1 MTKKTIVKK
10 LQSIRGIHDGL
21 PETVCQWQQVES
33 VARSVFSRYAFDE
46 VRLPIL
52 EPADLFV
59 RSIGEVTDIVA
70 KEMYHFV
77 DQGDDHLCLRPEGT
91 AGAVRAYLQAGL
103 TRSGMQRWFYMGAMF
118 RRERPQ
124 KGRLRQFQQ
133 IGAEFFGATGP
144 LADAEVLAMG
154 WQLVHE
160 LGLQQLTLEVN
171 SLGCPACRPTYR
183 ETLVAFLRTHTSNLC
198 PTCIQRIDSN
208 PMRVLD
214 CKVAACQACLH
225 DVPEM
230 IDHLCHDCDSHWQ
243 GLQAGLTTLAIPY
256 RINARIVRGLD
267 YYNRTAFEIISD
279 QLGAQGTVLA
289 GGRYD
294 GLVESLG
301 GPATPAIGFAAGV
314 ERLALL
320 LPQRAPAKP
329 QVTMVA
335 MGNDDLLLTSMRYA
349 DALRQAGIATIH
361 GGGGTMKRQMKIAD
375 REQTPFCIIIGEDEL
390 TTDTVMCK
398 NMADGGQQRVTLA
411 QAIQTITRHG

>member
-1 MTKKTIVKK
+1 MTKKITVKK
-10 LQSIRGIHDGL
+10 IQSIRGIHDGL

-33 VARSVFSRYAFDE
+33 AARTVFSRYAFNE

-52 EPADLFV
+52 EPTHLFV
-59 RSIGEVTDIVA
+59 RSIGEQTDIVA

-77 DQGDDHLCLRPEGT
+77 DQGHDHICLRPEGT

-103 TRSGMQRWFYMGAMF
+103 TRSGLQRWFYVGAMF

-133 IGAEFFGATGP
+133 IGAEFFGAAGP
-144 LADAEVLAMG
+144 LADAEVLAMA
-154 WQLVHE
+154 WQLVHR
-160 LGLQQLTLEVN
+160 LGLQHLTLEIN
-171 SLGCPACRPTYR
+171 SLGCPACRPGYR
-183 ETLVAFLRTHTSNLC
+183 EKLVLFLRQQTANLC

-214 CKVAACQACLH
+214 CKVPQCQQYLQDA
-225 DVPEM
+225 PEV
-230 IDHLCHDCDSHWQ
+230 ISHLCDDCNSHWQ
-243 GLQAGLTTLAIPY
+243 GLQAGLTALSIPY
-256 RINARIVRGLD
+256 CINPRIVRGLD
-267 YYNRTAFEIISD
+267 YYNRTAFEIVTD

-320 LPQRAPAKP
+320 LPETMAEKAK
-329 QVTMVA
+329 VTMVA
-335 MGNDDLLLTSMRYA
+335 MGNEAVILASMRHA
-349 DALRQAGIATIH
+349 DTLRQAGIATIH
-361 GGGGTMKRQMKIAD
+361 AGGGTMKRQMKIAD
-375 REQTPFCIIIGEDEL
+375 REQTPFCLIIGEDECA
-390 TTDTVMCK
+390 TGQVMCK
-398 NMADGGQQRVTLA
+398 NMRNGSQQ
-411 QAIQTITRHG
+411 QQTITQAMNTILQDG